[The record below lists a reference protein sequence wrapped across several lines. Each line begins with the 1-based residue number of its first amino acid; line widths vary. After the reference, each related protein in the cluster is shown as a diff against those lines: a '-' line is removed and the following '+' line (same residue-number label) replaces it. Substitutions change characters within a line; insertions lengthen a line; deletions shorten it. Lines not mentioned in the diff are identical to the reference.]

1 MISQEAVDFVIG
13 TLSSWYLW
21 AVSNAAISAEGFTI
35 SWFELWISFSAVM
48 IIIHILLG
56 PLLLW
61 IKGRDDK
68 G

>member
-1 MISQEAVDFVIG
+1 MIGQEAVDWVIG
-13 TLSSWYLW
+13 TLSYWYGW
-21 AVSNAAISAEGFTI
+21 AVSRSAISADGFTL

-61 IKGRDDK
+61 IKGRDDQ